1 MTNQILIV
9 EDDTG
14 LQKYLRELFLDS
26 GFNTRIVGDG
36 PEAINVVN
44 EQAPDLVLLDIG
56 LPSMSGDVVCREIKK
71 INAKLPVIMLT
82 AQEGTTSVV
91 NSFNQ
96 GADDYVTKPFVAE
109 ELLARIRSR
118 LRPFGDGETRVTV
131 SDLTLDPKMV
141 KVERA
146 GKEIALTPQ
155 EFRLLYY
162 LMANAGR
169 VLSRDMILNRV
180 WMYSPDVESRVVDIY
195 MGYLR
200 KKIDKGKG
208 KKLLKSVR
216 GFGYKISDD

>member
-36 PEAINVVN
+36 PEAISVVN
-44 EQAPDLVLLDIG
+44 EQEPDLVLLDIG
-56 LPSMSGDVVCREIKK
+56 LPSMSGDDVCREIKK
-71 INAKLPVIMLT
+71 THPKLPIIMLT
-82 AQEGTTSVV
+82 AREGTASVV

-118 LRPFGDGETRVTV
+118 LRPFGDGETKVTV
-131 SDLTLDPKMV
+131 GDLCLDPKMV

-146 GKEIALTPQ
+146 GKEITLTPQ
-155 EFRLLYY
+155 EFKLLYY
-162 LMANAGR
+162 LMANTGR

-200 KKIDKGKG
+200 KKIDKGKV

>member
-9 EDDTG
+9 EDDSG
-14 LQKYLRELFLDS
+14 LQKYLKELFLDS
-26 GFNTRIVGDG
+26 GFNAQIVGDG
-36 PEAINVVN
+36 PEAISVVTN
-44 EQAPDLVLLDIG
+44 QVPDLVVLDIG
-56 LPSMSGDVVCREIKK
+56 LPSISGDVVCREIKK
-71 INAKLPVIMLT
+71 LYPKLPVIMLT
-82 AQEGTTSVV
+82 AQDGTASVV

-96 GADDYVTKPFVAE
+96 GADDYITKPFVAD
-109 ELLARIRSR
+109 ELLARVRTR
-118 LRPFGDGETRVTV
+118 LKPFGDGQTV
-131 SDLTLDPKMV
+131 LNVGDLKLDPAMV
-141 KVERA
+141 RVERA
-146 GKEIALTPQ
+146 GKEIILTPQ
-155 EFRLLYY
+155 EFKLLYY
-162 LMANAGR
+162 LMANPGR

>member
-1 MTNQILIV
+1 M
-9 EDDTG
+9 
-14 LQKYLRELFLDS
+14 DS

-71 INAKLPVIMLT
+71 INPKLPIIMLT
-82 AQEGTTSVV
+82 AQEGTSSVV

-118 LRPFGDGETRVTV
+118 LRPFGDGETKVIV
-131 SDLTLDPKMV
+131 GDLTLDPKMV

-155 EFRLLYY
+155 EFKLLYY
-162 LMANAGR
+162 LMANASR

-200 KKIDKGKG
+200 KKIDKGKS

-216 GFGYKISDD
+216 GFGYKISEE